1 MREIKTHIS
10 PDGTTTIET
19 SGFKGKTCQ
28 ETTDKILKELQ
39 DLGILVQVKE
49 DKRKAE
55 YYEISSGNA
64 IKVGH

>member
-28 ETTDKILKELQ
+28 ETTDKILKDLEV
-39 DLGILVQVKE
+39 LGISVQVKE

-55 YYEISSGNA
+55 YYEIASGTA
-64 IKVGH
+64 VRIGH

>member
-1 MREIKTHIS
+1 MKEIKTHIS

-28 ETTDKILKELQ
+28 ETTDKILKDLEN
-39 DLGILVQVKE
+39 LGISVKVME

-55 YYEISSGNA
+55 YYEIATGIA
-64 IKVGH
+64 VRVGH

>member
-1 MREIKTHIS
+1 MKEIKTHIS

-28 ETTDKILKELQ
+28 ETTEKLLK
-39 DLGILVQVKE
+39 DLESFGISVQVKE

-55 YYEISSGNA
+55 YYEIATGTANRN
-64 IKVGH
+64 GY

>member
-28 ETTDKILKELQ
+28 ETTDKILKDLE
-39 DLGILVQVKE
+39 DLGISVQVKE

-55 YYEISSGNA
+55 YYEIATGTA
-64 IKVGH
+64 VRVGH